1 MKRVIT
7 ASLNRNAFQFE
18 EDAYA
23 RLEGWLADAGARLRN
38 DPDRDEILKDLEQSV
53 ADKCQRRLS
62 AGRTVITLDEL
73 VPALQEI
80 GHIEVNEA
88 VTAGAAGAATA
99 GAATAGADP
108 AAATATQTPS
118 APLQQISQG
127 AWISGVCLGLARSA
141 AIDPTV
147 VRVIALVLLFVT
159 GGALALLYAVLMLVM
174 PFAPIDP
181 AQPPMGFVPAKCRE
195 AVMLIRAKLSAG
207 R

>member
-80 GHIEVNEA
+80 GHIEVIEA
-88 VTAGAAGAATA
+88 VTAGTA
-99 GAATAGADP
+99 GTATAGADP
-108 AAATATQTPS
+108 AAATATPTTS

-127 AWISGVCLGLARSA
+127 AWVSGVCLGLARSA

-147 VRVIALVLLFVT
+147 VRVIALILLFVT

-195 AVMLIRAKLSAG
+195 AVMFIRAKLSAG

>member
-23 RLEGWLADAGARLRN
+23 RLEGWLADASARLRG
-38 DPDRDEILKDLEQSV
+38 DPDRAEILADLEQSV
-53 ADKCQRRLS
+53 ADKCSRRLPT
-62 AGRTVITLDEL
+62 GRTVISLEEL

-80 GHIEVNEA
+80 GHVEAAEA
-88 VTAGAAGAATA
+88 VATATGGAATA
-99 GAATAGADP
+99 AGTAPIGAT
-108 AAATATQTPS
+108 TTVPS
-118 APLQQISQG
+118 TGSLQQISQG
-127 AWISGVCLGLARSA
+127 AWVSGVCLGLARSA

-181 AQPPMGFVPAKCRE
+181 AQPPMGFAPAKCRE

>member
-23 RLEGWLADAGARLRN
+23 RLEGWLADASARLRG
-38 DPDRDEILKDLEQSV
+38 DPDRAEILADLEQSV

-62 AGRTVITLDEL
+62 PGRTVITLDEL

-80 GHIEVNEA
+80 GHIEVIEA
-88 VTAGAAGAATA
+88 VTAGTA

-108 AAATATQTPS
+108 GAATATQTPS

-127 AWISGVCLGLARSA
+127 AWVSGVCLGLARSA

-181 AQPPMGFVPAKCRE
+181 AQPPMGFAPAKCRE

>member
-80 GHIEVNEA
+80 GHIEVIEA
-88 VTAGAAGAATA
+88 VTAGTA

-108 AAATATQTPS
+108 AAATATPTTS

-127 AWISGVCLGLARSA
+127 AWVSGVCLGLARSA

-147 VRVIALVLLFVT
+147 VRVIALILLFVT

-195 AVMLIRAKLSAG
+195 AVMFIRAKLSAG